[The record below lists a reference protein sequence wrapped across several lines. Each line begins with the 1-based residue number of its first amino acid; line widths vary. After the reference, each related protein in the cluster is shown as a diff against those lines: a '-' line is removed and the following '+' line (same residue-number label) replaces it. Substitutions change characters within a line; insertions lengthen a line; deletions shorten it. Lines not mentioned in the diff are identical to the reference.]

1 MKEVLEV
8 NNIVNMMDKSAII
21 ISILVSI
28 LTFSTI
34 LLAEKQS
41 RSIEKVLKKLFS
53 SNEISSKEDAFKQVM
68 TNIPTGLSE
77 EDFFKRLKKELLEIS
92 YLQIKS
98 PVKESNEDSVYLLL
112 EMHHQQ
118 ALQQSSVQFWFSI
131 LASIIGFITII
142 FSVFVFLNNNWYD
155 YVLKSIPGIVIEAVS
170 FLFFNQARETR
181 DRAAKFFKELNY
193 EKQIAKSVAIA
204 ETIDSEEVKSKV
216 KSLIALSIIGINETE

>member
-1 MKEVLEV
+1 MQIYE
-8 NNIVNMMDKSAII
+8 II
-21 ISILVSI
+21 KLLGNSSTLITII
-28 LTFSTI
+28 LTF
-34 LLAEKQS
+34 LLAVFGAVFSTLIEKQF
-41 RSIEKVLKKLFS
+41 RSNEKVLKKLFTS
-53 SNEISSKEDAFKQVM
+53 DEMVAKEDSVKQVI
-68 TNIPTGLSE
+68 TNIPDGLSE

-98 PVKESNEDSVYLLL
+98 PVKESSEESVYLLL

-118 ALQQSSVQFWFSI
+118 ALQQSKVQFWFSI

-142 FSVFVFLNNNWYD
+142 ISVFIFLNNNWYD
-155 YVLKSIPGIVIEAVS
+155 YILKSIPGIVIEAVS

-204 ETIDSEEVKSKV
+204 DTIESEEIKSKV
-216 KSLIALSIIGINETE
+216 KSQIALRIIGINETE